1 MSTVHPISLYN
12 TLSRSVETVTPVDGS
27 QTIRMYSCGPTV
39 YNVAH
44 IGNMRAFVAADVLQ
58 RVLRTVGGY
67 EVRWVMNIT
76 DIDDKTIRD
85 SSETSDCWLPAMGS
99 RAGDAHGDLR
109 TFTAYWMQEFLHDI
123 QTLGIRQDHLA
134 ALPRATDYIQPMQQL
149 VVDIFN
155 AGYAYVSQGSVYFN
169 VGAYAQQHAYGR
181 LYTIDREHFREG
193 VRIDADE
200 YDRES
205 VSDFVLWKAQKDGEP
220 AWDLHIDGQV
230 LPGRPG
236 WHLECS
242 AMSHE
247 LLSPFPIDIHTGGVD
262 LRFPHHEDELAQ
274 CCAGYHV
281 PDQSHFWV
289 HNEFLEVDGRK
300 MSKSLGN
307 YYTLR
312 DLLDKGLDPL
322 DIRFALL
329 SAHYRTVLNFTFE
342 GVRAAAA
349 ARRRVQ
355 EYIWDLVDRTD
366 GYEVVDADA
375 PNPLQEVFQE
385 LANDVH
391 TPKAL
396 AALHTFINVHPVEEM
411 DEHEAARVLYAF
423 GLLNS
428 VVAVWTAQPRPEIEI
443 PDDVLDLADARWEAR
458 LAKNWAEADRLR
470 DALVALGWHMKDG
483 KDGYDI
489 LPLEPGT

>member
-1 MSTVHPISLYN
+1 MSTSHPISLYN
-12 TLSRSVETVTPVDGS
+12 TITRSVEPVTPVDGS

-44 IGNMRAFVAADVLQ
+44 LGNMRAFVAVDVLQ
-58 RVLRTVGGY
+58 RVLRTVGGFD
-67 EVRWVMNIT
+67 VRWVMNVT

-85 SSETSDCWLPAMGS
+85 SSPTSSAWLAEMGP
-99 RAGDAHGDLR
+99 RAGVPHEDLR
-109 TFTAYWMQEFLHDI
+109 TFTTYWMQEFFRDI
-123 QTLGIRQDHLA
+123 EALGIRTSDLERH
-134 ALPRATDYIQPMQQL
+134 PRATDFIEPMQAL
-149 VVDIFN
+149 VRHIHA
-155 AGYAYVSQGSVYFN
+155 AGFAYVSAGSVYFN
-169 VGAYAQQHAYGR
+169 VASYAAQHPYGR
-181 LYTIDREHFREG
+181 LFAIDRENFREG

-205 VSDFVLWKAQKDGEP
+205 VSDFVLWKARKDDEP
-220 AWDLHIDGQV
+220 YWDFELDGQS

-247 LLSPFPIDIHTGGVD
+247 LLGPFPIDIHTGGVD

-281 PDQSHFWV
+281 HDQSRFWV
-289 HNEFLEVDGRK
+289 HNEFLEVDGKK

-312 DLLDKGLDPL
+312 DLLAKGLDPL
-322 DIRFALL
+322 DIRYALL
-329 SAHYRTVLNFTFE
+329 STHYRAVLNFTFD

-349 ARRRVQ
+349 GRQ
-355 EYIWDLVDRTD
+355 KIQNYIWDLVDRTD
-366 GYEVVDADA
+366 GYEVADDGA
-375 PNPLQEVFQE
+375 VNPLQEVFAE

-396 AALHTFINVHPVEEM
+396 AALNTFVNTHPVAEMEET
-411 DEHEAARVLYAF
+411 DAARVLYAF
-423 GLLNS
+423 GQLNRIIG
-428 VVAVWTAQPRPEIEI
+428 VWTAQPRPELDV
-443 PDDVLDLADARWEAR
+443 PDEVLDVADARWEAR
-458 LAKNWAEADRLR
+458 LAKDWAEADRLR
-470 DALVALGWHMKDG
+470 DVLKTMGWQMKDG

-489 LPLEPGT
+489 LPLGSE